1 MNHSYLS
8 HTHHVLPDD
17 LKGADG
23 QSLMPKIVG
32 ALHAIAAKPDVTPST
47 LLIVTRRTCRI
58 LVAIRDDIWR
68 ERKQCLRTA
77 VKAGRDLPW
86 SAPDIEMLQDLALTH
101 RRDEYE
107 YARARLVEFGRLLSM
122 DGSGIAER
130 LGFERLCDILN
141 VNPVR
146 RATLGGRRS
155 VSLRRLIFSAKA
167 EDSADVD
174 RDGLTGRGPLSEAF
188 YAAYCD
194 DLLQKCLTAHA

>member
-1 MNHSYLS
+1 MI
-8 HTHHVLPDD
+8 
-17 LKGADG
+17 
-23 QSLMPKIVG
+23 PKIVSC
-32 ALHAIAAKPDVTPST
+32 LHDIAAKPGATPAT

-86 SAPDIEMLQDLALTH
+86 SAPDIEMLQDLAVTH
-101 RRDEYE
+101 RRDEYD
-107 YARARLVEFGRLLSM
+107 YARARLVEFGRLLSA
-122 DGSGIAER
+122 DGSNVAQR

-146 RATLGGRRS
+146 RVALGGRRPA
-155 VSLRRLIFSAKA
+155 SLRGLIFDANV

-174 RDGLTGRGPLSEAF
+174 RERSAGRGPLSEAF
-188 YAAYCD
+188 YAVYCD
-194 DLLQKCLTAHA
+194 DLLQKCLRTLAQPQ